1 MKFKK
6 DKTMNRAIL
15 GGAFIII
22 ALLGV
27 FGLFGGNKDDKNPV
41 SAIVPAEMSSIKLE
55 ADMSTNGL
63 RRVEFAGVS
72 SDITVTRT
80 NSNTIT
86 VKVTGNARTTPEL
99 VSEKNGSVGTF
110 EVKWPRSIINNARD
124 MKMEVF
130 LPANYQDDVSF
141 RSVSGDIHL
150 TERSTFNDVTLN
162 TVSGDIRNEETSSS
176 SYSASTV
183 SGDLSL
189 SDIFSEDTSLS
200 SISGDIDYTGSLV
213 SLTASS
219 VSGDCNF
226 SLDSLTGRIKLKST
240 SGDIELRLPESIS
253 ANIDLSTV
261 SGFLSSDI
269 PILTTG
275 SKKNHLSGTI
285 GSGNYSIEGHTVSGD
300 IHISKN

>member
-27 FGLFGGNKDDKNPV
+27 FGLFSGNKDDKNPV
-41 SAIVPAEMSSIKLE
+41 SAIVPAGMSSIELE
-55 ADMSTNGL
+55 AAMSVNGL
-63 RRVEFAGVS
+63 RSVEFAGVS

-86 VKVTGNARTTPEL
+86 VKVTGHARTTPKL
-99 VSEKNGSVGTF
+99 VSGKNGSVGTF
-110 EVKWPRSIINNARD
+110 EVKWPKSITNNARD

-130 LPANYQDDVSF
+130 LPADYQEDVSF
-141 RSVSGDIHL
+141 SSVSGDIHL
-150 TERSTFNDVTLN
+150 TERSNFSDVTLK
-162 TVSGDIRNEETSSS
+162 TVSGDIRNKETSSN
-176 SYSASTV
+176 SYSATTV
-183 SGDLSL
+183 SGSLSL

-200 SISGDIDYTGSLV
+200 SISGDINYTGSLV

-226 SLDSLTGRIKLKST
+226 SLDSLTGRIKLNSA
-240 SGDIELRLPESIS
+240 SGDIELKLPESIS
-253 ANIDLSTV
+253 ARIDFSTV
-261 SGFLSSDI
+261 SGNLSSDI

-285 GSGNYSIEGHTVSGD
+285 GGGNYSIEGHTVSGD

>member
-27 FGLFGGNKDDKNPV
+27 FELFGGDRKDKNPI
-41 SAIVPAEMSSIKLE
+41 SAIIPSGMSRIELE
-55 ADMSTNGL
+55 ATMSTNGL
-63 RRVEFAGVS
+63 RSVEFAGIS
-72 SDITVTRT
+72 SDITVSRT

-86 VKVTGNARTTPEL
+86 VEVTGNARTTPEL
-99 VSEKNGSVGTF
+99 VSEKNGSMGTF
-110 EVKWPRSIINNARD
+110 EVKWPKSIINNARD
-124 MKMEVF
+124 MKMQIF
-130 LPANYQDDVSF
+130 LPANYQEDVSF
-141 RSVSGDIHL
+141 RSVSGDIQL
-150 TERSTFNDVTLN
+150 TERSNFSDVVLK
-162 TVSGDIRNEETSSS
+162 TVSGDIRNKETSSS
-176 SYSASTV
+176 SYSATTV

-213 SLTASS
+213 SLTARS

-226 SLDSLTGRIKLKST
+226 SLDSLTGRIKLNST
-240 SGDIELRLPESIS
+240 SGDIELKLPESIS
-253 ANIDLSTV
+253 ASIDLSTV
-261 SGFLSSDI
+261 SGNLSSDI